1 MNRLAQLDHRYV
13 WHPFTQMQ
21 DWLRTEPIVL
31 VEGKGAVLRDVKGR
45 EISTPT
51 PLFGPT
57 CMVTGIPAS
66 TRPSDVS

>member
-31 VEGKGAVLRDVKGR
+31 VEGKGRSCA
-45 EISTPT
+45 
-51 PLFGPT
+51 
-57 CMVTGIPAS
+57 M
-66 TRPSDVS
+66 